1 MFAGQGIFKSVFV
14 EDLMLFLHLMLTPV
28 PRPLSQ
34 FYQFATLL
42 TNLPAYKTYKHV
54 LYILHT
60 GGILTTT
67 IEDMKPFK
75 Q

>member
-14 EDLMLFLHLMLTPV
+14 EDFMLFLHLMLTPV

-54 LYILHT
+54 LYVLHT
-60 GGILTTT
+60 GG
-67 IEDMKPFK
+67 MKWWQVEFSQPL
-75 Q
+75 